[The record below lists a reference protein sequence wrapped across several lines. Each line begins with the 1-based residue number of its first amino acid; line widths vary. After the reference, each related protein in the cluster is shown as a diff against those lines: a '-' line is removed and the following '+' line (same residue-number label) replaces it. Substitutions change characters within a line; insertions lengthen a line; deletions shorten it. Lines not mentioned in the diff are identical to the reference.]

1 MTGRSTRPGQAAA
14 LSWTTAP
21 ALSQA
26 AAPALNQATA
36 PSPSQATTPALSQAT
51 APSPNRATAPALS
64 QTTTPALSQVTTPA
78 QATSPLHLL
87 IDRLAAGEKL
97 TRTELACLLERREGE
112 HRDYLFARAREIQHR
127 VFGNKVYIRG
137 LIEFTNYCKNNC
149 YYCGIRRDNRSAS
162 RYRLTEEQI
171 LECCRAGY
179 ELGFRTFVLQGG
191 EDPYFTDGRIT
202 GLVRAIKAGY
212 PDCAVTLSI
221 GEKDRASYEAYF
233 AAGADRYLLRHE
245 TANDGHYGK
254 LHPAELSLRRRM
266 ECLRDLKDIGFQ
278 TGAGFMVGS
287 PGQTMDCILDDL
299 EFLRDFEPEMVGI
312 GPFIPHHDT
321 PFAACAAGTL
331 ELTVYLLGLVRLM
344 LPRVLLPATTALGT
358 ISPGG
363 REQGILAGANV
374 VMPNLSPGD
383 VREKYL
389 LYDNKIC
396 TGNEAAE
403 CLDQLRQA
411 MSSIGYEVAVDRG
424 DAPGHSKTEGSEL

>member
-1 MTGRSTRPGQAAA
+1 MTGRDASVPRD
-14 LSWTTAP
+14 
-21 ALSQA
+21 
-26 AAPALNQATA
+26 
-36 PSPSQATTPALSQAT
+36 
-51 APSPNRATAPALS
+51 NRG
-64 QTTTPALSQVTTPA
+64 
-78 QATSPLHLL
+78 L
-87 IDRLAAGEKL
+87 IDRLAAGE
-97 TRTELACLLERREGE
+97 RLARREVAHLLTHGDE
-112 HRDYLFARAREIQHR
+112 ASRDYLFARAREVQHR
-127 VFGNKVYIRG
+127 FFGNKIYIRG

-149 YYCGIRRDNRSAS
+149 YYCGIRRDNGRAS

-171 LECCRAGY
+171 LACCRAGY

-191 EDPYFTDGRIT
+191 EDPSYTDERIV
-202 GLVRAIKAGY
+202 GLVRAIKSAH

-221 GEKDRASYEAYF
+221 GEKERASYEAYF

-245 TANDGHYGK
+245 TANSAHYGE
-254 LHPAELSLRRRM
+254 LHPPELSLGRRM
-266 ECLRDLKDIGFQ
+266 ACLKDLKEIGFQ

-287 PGQTMDCILDDL
+287 PGQTLDCLLDDL
-299 EFLRDFEPEMVGI
+299 EYLQEFEPEMVGI

-321 PFAACAAGTL
+321 PFADRPAGTAQ
-331 ELTVYLLGLVRLM
+331 LTLYLLGLVRLM

-358 ISPGG
+358 ITPGG

-424 DAPGHSKTEGSEL
+424 DAPGHSEMEGPER